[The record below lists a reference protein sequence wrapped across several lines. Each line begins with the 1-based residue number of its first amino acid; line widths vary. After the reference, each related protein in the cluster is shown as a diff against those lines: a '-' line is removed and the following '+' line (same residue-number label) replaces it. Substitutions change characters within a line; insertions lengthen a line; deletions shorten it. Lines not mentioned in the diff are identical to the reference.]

1 MTKKYIQL
9 VYLALLASLIFP
21 VIVLGVADDFSINV
35 INGLIMIF
43 ILAIFVG
50 LFSARYTVSWLMI
63 ILTTI
68 ATGFVLLGYVVMPF
82 DEKVLLIVAFPIE
95 ASLLSVVR
103 RHILNWSI
111 ARNREDDLKR
121 HISHYDLNVK
131 LLTYY
136 NAEKFYRRELQQFEK
151 YSDLNLWTNV
161 ELISWDRHRQIEEYH
176 PTYHAEVLQK
186 IASIL
191 KETRLK
197 SEFIYYIG
205 EGKFMIISPHI
216 DEQTLNRIDEKMQ
229 DELQHMDV
237 DFPIDLKMAT
247 QKVDSNNYKKFSDLG
262 KLESHLE
269 RGLETDIIVEYLK
282 G

>member
-1 MTKKYIQL
+1 MTKKYIQV

-21 VIVLGVADDFSINV
+21 VIVLGLADDFSVNV
-35 INGLIMIF
+35 INGLIMIL

-50 LFSARYTVSWLMI
+50 LLSARYTVSWLMI

-68 ATGFVLLGYVVMPF
+68 ATGFVLLGYVVMPLE
-82 DEKVLLIVAFPIE
+82 EKILLIAAFPIE

-103 RHILNWSI
+103 RHILNWNI
-111 ARNREDDLKR
+111 ARNRDDDLKR

-136 NAEKFYRRELQQFEK
+136 NADKFYRRELQQFKK
-151 YSDLNLWTNV
+151 YSDLNLWVNV
-161 ELISWDRHRQIEEYH
+161 ELISWDRHQQIAEYH
-176 PTYHAEVLQK
+176 PNYHAEVLQK
-186 IASIL
+186 IATIL

-197 SEFIYYIG
+197 SEFIYYVG
-205 EGKFMIISPHI
+205 DGNFMIISPHI
-216 DEQTLNRIDEKMQ
+216 DEKTLSKINEKMQ
-229 DELQHMDV
+229 EKFHQMDV
-237 DFPIDLKMAT
+237 DFPLELKMAN
-247 QKVDSNNYKKFSDLG
+247 QKVDSSNYKKFSDLE
-262 KLESHLE
+262 KLENHLK